1 MVELNFFFHYHY
13 YYYYFYNGKA
23 QNFNFFEMHL
33 TICDNIG
40 VRFKYDIFLCFNVS
54 IKSKIRK

>member
-23 QNFNFFEMHL
+23 QKFNFFEMH
-33 TICDNIG
+33 
-40 VRFKYDIFLCFNVS
+40 
-54 IKSKIRK
+54 